1 MRLDEWCSCWGKQ
14 NIIFMIGR
22 WFGCVGFDARLGEQG
37 GGVVPGGMSLMLSV
51 VKGGGR
57 DVDTTK
63 TRVRQ
68 RELGR

>member
-1 MRLDEWCSCWGKQ
+1 
-14 NIIFMIGR
+14 MIGR